1 MSEIPPYLT
10 PSQVGNACRMTRRK
24 AKSLLRRAGILE
36 RIGER
41 WLVGESQL
49 RERLPE
55 VYDRVYAHIVLRT
68 RSDPKVPKDTRSGTE
83 TGGS

>member
-1 MSEIPPYLT
+1 MTDIPPYLT
-10 PSQVGNACRMTRRK
+10 PSQIGRACRMTSRK

-55 VYDRVYAHIVLRT
+55 VYDRVYSHIVLRAGTDPNRPERT
-68 RSDPKVPKDTRSGTE
+68 RI
-83 TGGS
+83 GSEAVGS